1 MFDFGVGEVE
11 NGCDVSEG
19 KIFARCGER
28 LGSAIA
34 EQKRSSSELISL

>member
-1 MFDFGVGEVE
+1 VGVEGFAANVFDFGVGEVE

-34 EQKRSSSELISL
+34 E